1 MSEELIHLRIER
13 PEPAVAVLTLDDPDR
28 RNVMSDEM
36 TASWVRAVSD
46 LKRDRDLRAVVVT
59 GAGSAF
65 CAGGDL
71 SWLAA
76 EPDASVDQLRGRML
90 PFYRAWLTI
99 RELEVPTLAA
109 INGPAV
115 GAGLC
120 IAMACDIRW
129 MAEEARVSA
138 PFVKLGLHPG
148 MASSWL
154 FPDVVGQAAARD
166 LLLTGRAVGSQ
177 EALRMGLVSR
187 VVPGEELVAE
197 VVAAAAEIAG
207 SAPIATRLT
216 KQGLA
221 SPQPDIEAALR
232 WEAVAQPVTMATTD
246 LLEGIAA
253 AKERR
258 TPRFTGK

>member
-1 MSEELIHLRIER
+1 MSPEFPYLRVDR
-13 PEPAVAVLTLDDPDR
+13 PEPGVAVLMLADPDR

-36 TASWVRAVSD
+36 TASWVEAVSELRAD
-46 LKRDRDLRAVVVT
+46 PTVRAVVVT
-59 GAGSAF
+59 GEGTAF

-71 SWLAA
+71 SWLAS
-76 EPDASVDQLRGRML
+76 EPDATVDELRDRML
-90 PFYRAWLTI
+90 PFYRSWLTI
-99 RELEVPTLAA
+99 RDLEVPTLAA

-120 IAMACDIRW
+120 MPLACDIRW
-129 MAEEARVSA
+129 MADHARVSA

-154 FPDVVGQAAARD
+154 FPDVLGEAAARD
-166 LLLTGRAVGSQ
+166 LLLTGRAVDAD

-187 VVPGEELVAE
+187 VVPADQLLAE
-197 VVAAAAEIAG
+197 AVAAAAGIAAN
-207 SAPIATRLT
+207 APIATKLT
-216 KQGLA
+216 KQGLVA
-221 SPQPDIEAALR
+221 RHPDIEASLR
-232 WEAVAQPVTMATTD
+232 WEGLAQPVTMATTD

>member
-1 MSEELIHLRIER
+1 MSDDLRFLRIDR
-13 PEPAVAVLTLDDPDR
+13 PETGVVVLTLADPDR

-36 TASWVRAVSD
+36 TASWVQAV
-46 LKRDRDLRAVVVT
+46 RDLAVDDEVRAVVVT
-59 GAGSAF
+59 GEGTAF
-65 CAGGDL
+65 CSGGDL

-76 EPDASVDQLRGRML
+76 EPDASVDQLRDRML

-99 RELEVPTLAA
+99 RDLEVPTIAA
-109 INGPAV
+109 VNGPAV

-129 MAEEARVSA
+129 MAQEARVSA

-154 FPDVVGQAAARD
+154 FPDVVGEAAARD
-166 LLLTGRAVGSQ
+166 LLLTGRAVDAE
-177 EALRMGLVSR
+177 EALRMGMVSR
-187 VVPGEELVAE
+187 VLPRDDLVAE
-197 VVAAAAEIAG
+197 AVAAAAGIAAN
-207 SAPIATRLT
+207 APVATKLT

-221 SPQPDIEAALR
+221 ARHPDLAASLR
-232 WEAVAQPVTMATTD
+232 WEALAQPVTMTTDD

-258 TPRFTGK
+258 TPRFTGR